1 MLPLAL
7 QRRLME
13 DGLEGLKEEYE
24 LILSQLRD
32 MIELVRGP
40 LDPLARLTLGALTV
54 MDVHSRD
61 VTKNM

>member
-1 MLPLAL
+1 MLSLAL